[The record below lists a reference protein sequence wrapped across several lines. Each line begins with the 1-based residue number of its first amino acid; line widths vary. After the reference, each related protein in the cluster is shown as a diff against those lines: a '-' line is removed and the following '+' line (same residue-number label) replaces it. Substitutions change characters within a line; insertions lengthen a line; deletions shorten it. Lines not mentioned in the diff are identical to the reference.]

1 MSKKNIEEIG
11 KGVIE
16 TEASALS
23 KLAAN
28 LPRDFYRHG
37 DAVLKTEVGYC
48 FWCWKVWSCW

>member
-11 KGVIE
+11 KGVVE

-28 LPRDFYRHG
+28 LPKIFH
-37 DAVLKTEVGYC
+37 EP
-48 FWCWKVWSCW
+48 